1 MSDPQPLA
9 QTHPVEVW
17 AALVGACS
25 IILALVTVL
34 YNRLNRDIKD
44 CNTRLDN
51 GQKAFEDI
59 KISQGRMEERLK
71 MIDADFNAANEELDR
86 LDNADRGMDG
96 RLKTIEVEH
105 HNCIARRM
113 ALRGKTQEE
122 L

>member
-1 MSDPQPLA
+1 MADPQPLA

-25 IILALVTVL
+25 IILALITVL

-51 GQKAFEDI
+51 GQKAFEEI
-59 KISQGRMEERLK
+59 KVVQGRMDERLK
-71 MIDADFNAANEELDR
+71 VVDADFETVNEELDR
-86 LDNADRGMDG
+86 LDNTDRGMDS

-105 HNCIARRM
+105 HNCIPRRI
-113 ALRGKTQEE
+113 ALRGKTPEE
-122 L
+122 P